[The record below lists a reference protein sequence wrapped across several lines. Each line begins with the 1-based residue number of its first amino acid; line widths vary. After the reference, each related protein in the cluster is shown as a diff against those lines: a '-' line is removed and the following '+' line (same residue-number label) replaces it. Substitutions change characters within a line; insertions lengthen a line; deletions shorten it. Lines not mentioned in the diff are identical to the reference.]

1 MRRVRIQK
9 LSENTIKVILT
20 KEDFVRR
27 NIDVKKLHPGSQTY
41 RQLVLEVMAQAS
53 GEFNFDASDC
63 RLVVE
68 GSMSLKNEL
77 TLLISKSPT
86 GNMPPTA
93 SSIPPDELLAK
104 LPTPE
109 EFSKLLEEALGS
121 EIAASATEKLL
132 REKQGHDE
140 VLPTEIVICFNEF
153 DKLISL
159 LHTMPS
165 AKAIASRLYVYND
178 AYYLALKVYERNMR
192 LAIIFRNC
200 ASEFDGEQIDSE
212 TIIPILLEH
221 GTLVIK
227 KGAISTLLKN
237 FD

>member
-1 MRRVRIQK
+1 MRIQK

-77 TLLISKSPT
+77 TLLISKSPVET
-86 GNMPPTA
+86 PP
-93 SSIPPDELLAK
+93 PPSDSVPTDELLAK

-109 EFSKLLEEALGS
+109 EFSKLLEQALGT
-121 EIAASATEKLL
+121 EVASPAIEKVLQ
-132 REKQGHDE
+132 EKQKREE
-140 VLPTEIVICFNEF
+140 VFPTEIVVRFNDF

-165 AKAIASRLYVYND
+165 SRTLASKLYVYND
-178 AYYLALKVYERNMR
+178 AYYLILKVYERNMR

-200 ASEFDGEQIDSE
+200 ASEFDGEQMDSE
-212 TIIPILLEH
+212 TIIPILIEH

-227 KGAISTLLKN
+227 KGAIPILLKK